1 LDGVTVTPLK
11 QIFNPK
17 GDIYHAIKKSDVGFE
32 GLGEAYFSTVHQ
44 NDIKGWKKHTR
55 MTLNLVVPIGEIE
68 FIVHDDTSKE
78 FFRLILSQYNYQRLT
93 VKPNLWLA
101 FRGVGINNMLLNLAS
116 IEHDPSEAE
125 NLDLKDIQYE
135 W

>member
-1 LDGVTVTPLK
+1 MDKVILTPLK

-17 GDIYHAIKKSDVGFE
+17 GDIFHAMKKSDTGFD
-32 GLGEAYFSTVHQ
+32 GFGEAYFSTV
-44 NDIKGWKKHTR
+44 NKDDIKGWKKHEK

-68 FIVHDDTSKE
+68 FIVYDEDSHE
-78 FFRLILSQYNYQRLT
+78 FESIKLSHENYQRLT

-101 FRGVGINNMLLNLAS
+101 FRGCGEYNMLLNLAS
-116 IEHDPSEAE
+116 IEHDPNESETVTLE
-125 NLDLKDIQYE
+125 HIKYE